1 MRKRTSLSARA
12 AAAVAGL
19 ALATAAVVGLF
30 ASSATAS
37 AAADRTEVGVAA
49 DRTEVGLVAAENTC
63 QVSYAI
69 TDEWAH
75 GFNAVV
81 TVYNNGPQINNWNL
95 TWTFPGPQQVNGVWE
110 ALFQQDGATVSVT
123 GDPHN
128 FNLLADS
135 SVTFGLNVSGPPA
148 TPAEFVLNGTVCS

>member
-37 AAADRTEVGVAA
+37 AAAGRTEVGVAA
-49 DRTEVGLVAAENTC
+49 AENAC

-75 GFNAVV
+75 GFTAVV
-81 TVYNNGPQINNWNL
+81 TVYNVGPQINYWNL

-110 ALFQQDGATVSVT
+110 ALFQQDGAAVSVT

-128 FNLLADS
+128 INLLADS